1 MDFFGDIFG
10 NERQKSFFEALIREG
25 KLSHAYILE
34 APTGG
39 GKKMFALRTAAA
51 LAAADDVLEERDKKC
66 RRILE
71 GLSPD
76 VRILSRGEDGK
87 KTIGVDAVR
96 DFTASVYLAPSELG
110 FQFYIFDEADR
121 ITPQAQNALL
131 KIVEEPPRNVYL
143 FLLCENAL
151 SLLTTVRS
159 RAQKVSLQVFDE
171 SALADYARRVKLSG
185 SDGERCDRQAADDFG
200 KRRIRICG
208 VFGGKAGGRGTGYER
223 QGHLLLR
230 IFEAYL

>member
-25 KLSHAYILE
+25 RLSHAYILE
-34 APTGG
+34 APSGG
-39 GKKMFALRTAAA
+39 GKKTFALRIAAA
-51 LAAADDVLEERDKKC
+51 LAAADDASEERDKQC

-87 KTIGVDAVR
+87 KTIGVEAVR

-121 ITPQAQNALL
+121 ITPQA
-131 KIVEEPPRNVYL
+131 
-143 FLLCENAL
+143 L
-151 SLLTTVRS
+151 SL
-159 RAQKVSLQVFDE
+159 
-171 SALADYARRVKLSG
+171 
-185 SDGERCDRQAADDFG
+185 
-200 KRRIRICG
+200 IHI
-208 VFGGKAGGRGTGYER
+208 
-223 QGHLLLR
+223 
-230 IFEAYL
+230 